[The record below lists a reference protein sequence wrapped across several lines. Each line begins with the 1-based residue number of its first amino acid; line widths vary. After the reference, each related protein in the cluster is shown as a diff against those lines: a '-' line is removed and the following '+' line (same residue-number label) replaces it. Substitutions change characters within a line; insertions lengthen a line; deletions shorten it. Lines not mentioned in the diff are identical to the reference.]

1 MKERKK
7 TALEIKP
14 RCAKGYSPR
23 KLNGRWACVRDNSTD
38 PILLGSNW
46 FHADNVD
53 NDGSSDGGNNSGG
66 GGNSS
71 GGGGGGWNTNTA
83 GGSNTSNNI
92 NQGPKMTSEGP

>member
-38 PILLGSNW
+38 PLLLGDNW
-46 FHADNVD
+46 FHANNVD
-53 NDGSSDGGNNSGG
+53 NDGNSDGGNNSGG

-71 GGGGGGWNTNTA
+71 GGGGWNNNTA
-83 GGSNTSNNI
+83 GGSGSSNN
-92 NQGPKMTSEGP
+92 QSGKTGSSK

>member
-23 KLNGRWACVRDNSTD
+23 KLNGRWACVRNNSTD
-38 PILLGSNW
+38 PLLIGDNW
-46 FHADNVD
+46 FHANNVD
-53 NDGSSDGGNNSGG
+53 NDGNSDGGNNNNES

-71 GGGGGGWNTNTA
+71 SGGGWNTNTA
-83 GGSNTSNNI
+83 GGSNTSNN
-92 NQGPKMTSEGP
+92 QAGKTTSL